1 VSLFLC
7 SGLVLS
13 PASFGVCH
21 PSGFFLQERLR
32 GIIFVLQ
39 GDTGTQTT
47 FALSSVFIDGTAAL
61 ELRHEANV
69 FALAIKA

>member
-1 VSLFLC
+1 
-7 SGLVLS
+7 
-13 PASFGVCH
+13 
-21 PSGFFLQERLR
+21 LQERLR